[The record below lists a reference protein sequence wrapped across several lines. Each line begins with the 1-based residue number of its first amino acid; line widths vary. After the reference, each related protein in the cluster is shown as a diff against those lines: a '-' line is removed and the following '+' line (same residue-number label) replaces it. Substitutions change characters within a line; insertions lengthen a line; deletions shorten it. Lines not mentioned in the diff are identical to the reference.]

1 MQQPKRNPALIWRHE
16 KRREEEIVAALAR
29 GEDVSER
36 GTVILLEG
44 GTMHQLNLVG
54 GMIWS
59 LCDGSRTS
67 AQIAE
72 ALAAEFDAERSEL
85 EADVTTF
92 VADLQQRGW
101 LIHG

>member
-16 KRREEEIVAALAR
+16 KRREEEILAAMAK

-59 LCDGSRTS
+59 LCDGNRSRE
-67 AQIAE
+67 QIVE
-72 ALAAEFDAERSEL
+72 ALATEFDAERNEL
-85 EADVTTF
+85 EADVAIF
-92 VADLQQRGW
+92 LEDLQGRGW
-101 LIHG
+101 LIDG